1 MLGSSNKTVTEMPA
15 CFDLASADIS
25 DLEFSERDGGSVPSR
40 EGKFPMSFWSLVS
53 GYSFE

>member
-25 DLEFSERDGGSVPSR
+25 DLEFSERDGGSVPPQ
-40 EGKFPMSFWSLVS
+40 EGKFPMSF
-53 GYSFE
+53 